1 MVRDEAP
8 PPAPGDPV
16 DRLMAKP
23 VVAVAPRLTL
33 RSLSAVLAGENV
45 GAVVVRDEEGNL
57 GIVSERDVVRALADG
72 ADPDEVWAADV
83 MATEPRW
90 VEPQTPIA
98 EAAELML
105 SAGIRHVPVVEG
117 GEAVG
122 IVSIRNALGVLL
134 RAPAD

>member
-1 MVRDEAP
+1 MVRDEPP
-8 PPAPGDPV
+8 PPAPTDPV

-33 RSLSAVLAGENV
+33 RSVAAVLTSENV
-45 GAVVVRDEEGNL
+45 GAVVVYDEEGNL
-57 GIVSERDVVRALADG
+57 GIVSERDVVRALAQG

-90 VEPQTPIA
+90 VDPQTPIA

-105 SAGIRHVPVVEG
+105 NAGIRHVPVVDAN
-117 GEAVG
+117 EAVG
-122 IVSIRNALGVLL
+122 IVSIRDALAVLL
-134 RAPAD
+134 RAPLD